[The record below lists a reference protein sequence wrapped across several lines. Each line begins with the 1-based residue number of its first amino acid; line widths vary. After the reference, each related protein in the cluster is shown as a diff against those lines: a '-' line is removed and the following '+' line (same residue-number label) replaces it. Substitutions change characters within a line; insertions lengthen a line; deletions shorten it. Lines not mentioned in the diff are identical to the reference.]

1 MTHFLVTKQS
11 PKVDSPMTQMFE
23 LLDKDIKITIT
34 TKLYVINIC

>member
-11 PKVDSPMTQMFE
+11 PKVDSTMTQMME

-34 TKLYVINIC
+34 TKLYVINIY

>member
-11 PKVDSPMTQMFE
+11 PKVDSAMTQMLE
-23 LLDKDIKITIT
+23 LLDKGIKITIT